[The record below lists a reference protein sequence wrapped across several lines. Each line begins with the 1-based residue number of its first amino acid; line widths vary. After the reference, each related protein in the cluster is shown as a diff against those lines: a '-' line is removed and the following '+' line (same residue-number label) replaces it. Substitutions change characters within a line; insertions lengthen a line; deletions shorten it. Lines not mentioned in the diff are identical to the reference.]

1 MFEQPVSS
9 AFVYVLNNNDR
20 LLTKMFDLFF
30 LPLWMKRRRKK
41 RKKREREKSL
51 GVGVGRWSWACH
63 LRMYGKTGYRE
74 LRDWSK
80 MRRKNWKN
88 RVYPQTFE
96 GYFESSC
103 RSHRTLCTCYSCVRP
118 WLYRE
123 RERERRAVS
132 GNSCET
138 SDGKAAE
145 NIWDRL
151 KRYSQLLLIKIGKIS
166 YIVSKNTTILVRV
179 EAILSSK
186 QQFSH
191 VTDAYNV
198 RFGSHI
204 LKY

>member
-1 MFEQPVSS
+1 
-9 AFVYVLNNNDR
+9 
-20 LLTKMFDLFF
+20 
-30 LPLWMKRRRKK
+30 MKKK
-41 RKKREREKSL
+41 KEKKKREREKF
-51 GVGVGRWSWACH
+51 GCGCRWWYWAYH

-88 RVYPQTFE
+88 WDMFE
-96 GYFESSC
+96 CIRKRSKDTFESSC

-123 RERERRAVS
+123 RRAVS

-145 NIWDRL
+145 NIWDKL

-166 YIVSKNTTILVRV
+166 VIVSKNATILVHV
-179 EAILSSK
+179 EAALSSK
-186 QQFSH
+186 QQFSR

-198 RFGSHI
+198 RFGFHI